1 MAVTGVSL
9 PTPYETFLQE
19 HGEHLHAIVQDM
31 LNCRLDAIRA
41 TRVKDIEP
49 ILNLF
54 KGPSLA
60 VKKNLFVEF
69 LRIMP
74 EYRTTD
80 QELLYTRL
88 KTLKER
94 IKVKDGT
101 SDLYYWAMRTYRTSA
116 NESDT

>member
-1 MAVTGVSL
+1 MTVPGLSL
-9 PTPYETFLQE
+9 PEPYETFLLE
-19 HGEHLHAIVQDM
+19 HGEHLHAKVQDM

-41 TRVKDIEP
+41 TSVKDIEP

-60 VKKNLFVEF
+60 QKKALFVEF

-74 EYRTTD
+74 EYKTTD
-80 QELLYTRL
+80 KELLYKRL
-88 KTLKER
+88 KALKDY

-101 SDLYYWAMRTYRTSA
+101 SDLYYWAMKRYRASA